1 MVNQNAPGS
10 TPSPLLPGIR
20 DLGNALL
27 AIDRIQAD
35 HIIKAHCRNSA
46 PLTCLGTLIVPVPD
60 AIGRKSS
67 IFSGGIPG

>member
-10 TPSPLLPGIR
+10 TPSPLFPGIR
-20 DLGNALL
+20 HLGNALL

-35 HIIKAHCRNSA
+35 HIITAHCRNSA
-46 PLTCLGTLIVPVPD
+46 PLTGLGILIVPVPD